1 MKPYF
6 SWNTLCLRLCLAL
19 LAGCS
24 DDDEQPDPQL
34 PPLVWPDDVA
44 TAIPDEGFRAHCLR
58 FFDEDKDGR
67 LSKDEV
73 LAVTVI
79 SYLYRWPQIHTL
91 EGIAYFSNLERL
103 NLGGC
108 TVSALD
114 LRYNSRL
121 EVIYL
126 ENLESLTVLRGPVG
140 YALLRIEFL
149 DICNLKELD
158 LSGCGNLRK
167 LHLGVKGT
175 LGTTLTSVVLP
186 DASHLQY
193 LNIAAAN
200 QASYDTLLAGAS
212 NLVRLYCHF
221 YPGEVLDLSAC
232 AKLDEL
238 VVQTTSG
245 STLRKLR
252 LRKDMPLNGGI
263 YICDENGV
271 CSLEIE
277 YVE

>member
-6 SWNTLCLRLCLAL
+6 SWKTLCLLLCLAL

-24 DDDEQPDPQL
+24 DDEQPDPQL

-67 LSKDEV
+67 LSKEEV

-126 ENLESLTVLRGPVG
+126 ENLESLTVLR
-140 YALLRIEFL
+140 
-149 DICNLKELD
+149 
-158 LSGCGNLRK
+158 
-167 LHLGVKGT
+167 
-175 LGTTLTSVVLP
+175 
-186 DASHLQY
+186 
-193 LNIAAAN
+193 
-200 QASYDTLLAGAS
+200 
-212 NLVRLYCHF
+212 
-221 YPGEVLDLSAC
+221 
-232 AKLDEL
+232 
-238 VVQTTSG
+238 
-245 STLRKLR
+245 
-252 LRKDMPLNGGI
+252 
-263 YICDENGV
+263 
-271 CSLEIE
+271 
-277 YVE
+277 

>member
-6 SWNTLCLRLCLAL
+6 SWKTLCLLLCLAL

-24 DDDEQPDPQL
+24 DDEQPDPQL

-67 LSKDEV
+67 LSKEEV

-140 YALLRIEFL
+140 YAPLRIEFL

-167 LHLGVKGT
+167 LHLGVN
-175 LGTTLTSVVLP
+175 
-186 DASHLQY
+186 Y
-193 LNIAAAN
+193 
-200 QASYDTLLAGAS
+200 
-212 NLVRLYCHF
+212 F
-221 YPGEVLDLSAC
+221 
-232 AKLDEL
+232 
-238 VVQTTSG
+238 
-245 STLRKLR
+245 
-252 LRKDMPLNGGI
+252 GG
-263 YICDENGV
+263 
-271 CSLEIE
+271 
-277 YVE
+277 